1 MSPKKKAKKKV
12 LRDKFRYAHL
22 SLYGKM
28 LDPEKVT
35 KSMDISPHLSF
46 SPGEEFRKRGKICKT
61 SFGQWT
67 IEDRLRSNARLQN
80 KIQDILDQISPK
92 KRVLRR
98 ILREAKGELTIAVE
112 PPNES
117 INPNYYF
124 PAELINEFTSLG
136 IDIHFSFYSPRAW
149 EEFCEGEGKG
159 VMP

>member
-1 MSPKKKAKKKV
+1 MSPKKKAKRKV

-22 SLYGKM
+22 SLYGKV

-35 KSMDISPHLSF
+35 NSMGINPDLSF
-46 SPGEEFRKRGKICKT
+46 SPGEKFRKRGKICKT

-67 IEDRLRSNARLQN
+67 IEDRLRSNARLQD
-80 KIQDILDQISPK
+80 KIKDILDQIIPK
-92 KRVLRR
+92 KT
-98 ILREAKGELTIAVE
+98 ILRKILRDAKGELTIAVQ

-136 IDIHFSFYSPRAW
+136 IDIHFSFYNPVAW
-149 EEFCEGEGKG
+149 EEFCEGKK
-159 VMP
+159 